1 MTESI
6 SNALESAVIRTCEAC
21 NAPSDG
27 TAGGYSLAGRS
38 VGVEDLR
45 QTLDVWW
52 RFNLL
57 FGDAEGE
64 SNAFQDGYSFERRPI
79 KASA

>member
-1 MTESI
+1 M
-6 SNALESAVIRTCEAC
+6 
-21 NAPSDG
+21 
-27 TAGGYSLAGRS
+27 
-38 VGVEDLR
+38 GVEDLR